1 MPVASRQMW
10 LAIACVM
17 GGLGA
22 GEARAEGPCSDGTR
36 HRIVKS
42 AKGGKPIAITA
53 AGERPVYGELVFVEL
68 NGDGKQDVV
77 LASACIRSPA
87 DSVRLHRVY
96 ASCGPAAGGGE
107 EYAIVFEEEE
117 LCARAVKIEAQAAQT
132 TVKGVAWRD
141 LQLMRT
147 LPGKRCEQA
156 TQVLQF
162 DGAQYRAGPRTTAP
176 CPKP

>member
-1 MPVASRQMW
+1 MPVTSRRMS
-10 LAIACVM
+10 LAIACAAVA
-17 GGLGA
+17 LGA
-22 GEARAEGPCSDGTR
+22 GEARAEGPCAEGTR
-36 HRIVKS
+36 YRIVRS
-42 AKGGKPIAITA
+42 AKGGKPIAIAA
-53 AGERPVYGELVFVEL
+53 AGERPVYGELAFVEL

-96 ASCGPAAGGGE
+96 AACGAAAGGVE
-107 EYAIVFEEEE
+107 EYALVFEEEE
-117 LCARAVKIEAQAAQT
+117 LCARAVKIEAQDAQT

-141 LQLMRT
+141 LRLTRT

-156 TQVLQF
+156 TQALQF
-162 DGAQYRAGPRTTAP
+162 DGAQYRAGARATAP